1 MITSFNKLHVG
12 FHRGLISRTEVCEM
26 GKGVCLLL
34 LLLLLLCFG
43 GVGAGRGVLFWEGV
57 KILAILYLVSH
68 VKSNN
73 R

>member
-12 FHRGLISRTEVCEM
+12 FHRGLISRTEICEM

-34 LLLLLLCFG
+34 LLLLCFG
-43 GVGAGRGVLFWEGV
+43 GLGAGRGVLFGEGV
-57 KILAILYLVSH
+57 KILAILFLVSH